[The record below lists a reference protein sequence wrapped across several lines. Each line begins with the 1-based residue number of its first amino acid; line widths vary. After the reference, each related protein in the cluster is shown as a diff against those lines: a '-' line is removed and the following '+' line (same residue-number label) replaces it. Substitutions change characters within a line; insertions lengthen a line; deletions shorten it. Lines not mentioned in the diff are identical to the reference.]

1 MIMRRIAAWMFCALL
16 GVLMACGKGK
26 AEPEGPDTG
35 NPGPGPGT
43 GKPEPPASVADC
55 KKCIVL
61 AEQLHNRVAIADVPS
76 GQIIWE
82 WKPEQSNV
90 KQQHL
95 AWFTNTSD
103 AKPVYDGKYILVT
116 ASGGGVALVRI
127 ADKKTVFYAYAGGN
141 THSAELLP
149 DGNIVSASSTG
160 NFMTVFKADSTKAA
174 EEVYSR
180 NFPLAFG
187 HNVVWDEKQQ
197 VLWSAADNHLIAF
210 TYNFSCSDPA
220 FTQKESI
227 DLPGKDA
234 HDLFPVYGQNA
245 LWLTNTTN
253 VYRYDLDTK
262 KLEQTTGIQPN
273 IKSVSSGDASL
284 PTIIIRPKT
293 SWWTDEVIDEKG
305 NTVFYLSGLKIYKA
319 RWYLKNSFSYPATH
333 NIRQCK

>member
-1 MIMRRIAAWMFCALL
+1 MFGSMMCSII
-16 GVLMACGKGK
+16 ACGKGS
-26 AEPEGPDTG
+26 ATPEGPGDG
-35 NPGPGPGT
+35 NPGPGTGT
-43 GKPEPPASVADC
+43 EEPKPPATVADC

-61 AEQLHNRVAIADVPS
+61 AEQLHNRVAIADVES
-76 GQIIWE
+76 KQIFWE

-90 KQQHL
+90 KPEHL

-103 AKPVYDGKYILVT
+103 AKPVYNGKYILVT

-160 NFMTVFKADSTKAA
+160 NFMTVFRVDTTKAA
-174 EEVYSR
+174 TEVYSK

-187 HNVVWDEKQQ
+187 HNVVWDEKNQ
-197 VLWSAADNHLIAF
+197 VLWSAADHQLLSF
-210 TYNFSCSDPA
+210 TYNFNCEEPA
-220 FTQKESI
+220 LTQKDAVS
-227 DLPGKDA
+227 LPGKDA

-253 VYRYDLDTK
+253 VYTYNLDTK
-262 KLEQTTGIQPN
+262 KLEEANVLQAN
-273 IKSVSSGDASL
+273 IKSVSSGDATF

-293 SWWTDEVIDEKG
+293 SWWTDEVMDAKG
-305 NTVFYLSGLKIYKA
+305 NTVFYQSGLKIYKA
-319 RWYLKNSFSYPATH
+319 RWYLKNTFSYPAVH
-333 NIRQCK
+333 DMKQCR

>member
-1 MIMRRIAAWMFCALL
+1 MFC
-16 GVLMACGKGK
+16 GVMLCIAACGKGS
-26 AEPEGPDTG
+26 AASDGPGDG

-43 GKPEPPASVADC
+43 DKPDPPATVADC

-61 AEQLHNRVAIADVPS
+61 AEQLHNRVAIADVAS
-76 GQIIWE
+76 QQIFWE
-82 WKPEQSNV
+82 WKPEQSNI
-90 KQQHL
+90 KTEHL

-103 AKPVYDGKYILVT
+103 VKPVYNGKYLLVT

-160 NFMTVFKADSTKAA
+160 NFMTVFKVDTTKAA
-174 EEVYSR
+174 VDVYSR

-187 HNVVWDEKQQ
+187 HNVVWDEKNQ
-197 VLWSAADNHLIAF
+197 VLWSAADHQLLSF
-210 TYNFSCSDPA
+210 TYNFNCDLPEL
-220 FTQKESI
+220 TQKETI

-253 VYRYDLDTK
+253 VYTYNFDNK
-262 KLEQTTGIQPN
+262 KLEQANVLQAN
-273 IKSVSSGDASL
+273 IKSVSSGDAAL
-284 PTIIIRPKT
+284 PIIIIRPKT
-293 SWWTDEVIDEKG
+293 SWWTDEVLDAKG
-305 NTVFYLSGLKIYKA
+305 NSVFYQSGLKIYKA
-319 RWYLKNSFSYPATH
+319 RWYLDNTFSYPATH
-333 NIRQCK
+333 NMKQCN